1 MKVKNNNKYKLGII
15 FMIFIFVFIISF
27 SIGRYQIDRLDVL
40 KIIAN
45 ESGLGQFQLE
55 DRVINVV
62 MNIRRPRII
71 SAVLVGSALATSG
84 AVFQALFRNPMASPD
99 LLGASSGAGFGA
111 ALGILLHL
119 AYYKIT
125 IISFSLGIL
134 AVVLTYLISSF
145 SKMEKTLSLVL
156 AGIMVGSIFS
166 SLLSVVKLLADP
178 TDTLPSITYWLMGS
192 LSSINQSDLRF
203 AMPSILIS
211 LLIVFLLRWRLNL
224 LTMGQEEASSMGV
237 DIKRLRFVM
246 IIAASLLTAASV
258 SISGMIG
265 WVGLVIPHFSRLIL
279 GNDYRYVITG
289 SILIGGAYLLII
301 DNLARTLTTIEI
313 PLGILTALV
322 GAPFFIYLL
331 LKGGRR

>member
-1 MKVKNNNKYKLGII
+1 MKAKNINKYKLGII
-15 FMIFIFVFIISF
+15 FTIFIFVFIMSF
-27 SIGRYQIDRLDVL
+27 TVGRYQVDKLDIF
-40 KIIAN
+40 KIVAN
-45 ESGLGQFQLE
+45 ETGLGQYQVE
-55 DRVINVV
+55 DRIFNVV

-71 SAVLVGSALATSG
+71 SAVLIGAALATSG

-125 IISFSLGIL
+125 LISFALGIL
-134 AVVLTYLISSF
+134 AVIFTYLISSF
-145 SKMEKTLSLVL
+145 SKMEKTLNLVL

-192 LSSINQSDLRF
+192 LSSIQQSDLRF
-203 AMPSILIS
+203 AGPSIVVS
-211 LLIVFLLRWRLNL
+211 LLVVSLLRWRLNL

-265 WVGLVIPHFSRLIL
+265 WVGLVIPHFARIIL

-289 SILIGGAYLLII
+289 SILIGGTYLLII

-331 LKGGRR
+331 LKGGRK

>member
-1 MKVKNNNKYKLGII
+1 MKAKNINKYKLGII
-15 FMIFIFVFIISF
+15 FTIFIFVFIMSF
-27 SIGRYQIDRLDVL
+27 TVGRYQVDKLDIF
-40 KIIAN
+40 KIVAN
-45 ESGLGQFQLE
+45 ETGLGQYQVE
-55 DRVINVV
+55 DRIFNVV

-71 SAVLVGSALATSG
+71 SAVLIGAALATSG

-125 IISFSLGIL
+125 LISFALGIL
-134 AVVLTYLISSF
+134 AVVFTYLISSF
-145 SKMEKTLSLVL
+145 SKMEKTLNLVL

-192 LSSINQSDLRF
+192 LSSIQQSDLRF
-203 AMPSILIS
+203 AGPSIVVS
-211 LLIVFLLRWRLNL
+211 LLVVSLLRWRLNL

-265 WVGLVIPHFSRLIL
+265 WVGLVIPHFARIIL

-289 SILIGGAYLLII
+289 SILIGGTYLLII

-331 LKGGRR
+331 LKGGRK